1 MVWRGSTDAKDRI
14 FAALVYLIPLYSA
27 IPFGTDLF
35 QQFPFLRIILIPLQP
50 LGLIYSLL
58 GNFGSLIVFFVL
70 FLAVVRNEKIAHFIR
85 FNTMQ
90 AILVDI
96 ALSLLSVLFFR
107 IIGPGILPSLI
118 TVTIFNVIFTVVL
131 AACIYSIVQS
141 AMGRYAEIPAI
152 SEAVYT
158 QVP

>member
-1 MVWRGSTDAKDRI
+1 MVWRGSADIKDRI
-14 FAALVYLIPLYSA
+14 FASLVYLMPLYSVM
-27 IPFGTDLF
+27 PFGGDLF
-35 QQFPFLRIILIPLQP
+35 RQFPFLSIIQIPLIPLA
-50 LGLIYSLL
+50 LIYGSIP
-58 GNFGSLIVFFVL
+58 FGSLIIFFVL

-96 ALSLLSVLFFR
+96 VLSLLSVLFFR
-107 IIGPGILPSLI
+107 ILGPGILPSLI
-118 TVTIFNVIFTVVL
+118 ETTMHNVIFTGVL
-131 AACIYSIVQS
+131 AVIIYAISQCVV
-141 AMGRYAEIPAI
+141 GKYPEIPAI

>member
-1 MVWRGSTDAKDRI
+1 MVWRGSTDIKDRI
-14 FAALVYLIPLYSA
+14 FASLVYLMPLYSVMPFGGDLFRQFPFLEVITIPLLPVALVYSA
-27 IPFGTDLF
+27 IP
-35 QQFPFLRIILIPLQP
+35 
-50 LGLIYSLL
+50 LGGLL
-58 GNFGSLIVFFVL
+58 VFFIL
-70 FLAVVRNEKIAHFIR
+70 FAAVVRNERISHFIR

-96 ALSLLSVLFFR
+96 VLSLLSILFFR
-107 IIGPGILPSLI
+107 IIDPGVLPVLI
-118 TVTIFNVIFTVVL
+118 ATTIFNVIFTVVL
-131 AACIYSIVQS
+131 ATCIYSIVQS

>member
-1 MVWRGSTDAKDRI
+1 MAWRGSTDIKDRI

-27 IPFGTDLF
+27 MPFGTDLF
-35 QQFPFLRIILIPLQP
+35 QQFPVLGLIQIPLIPLAFV
-50 LGLIYSLL
+50 YSLIP
-58 GNFGSLIVFFVL
+58 FGSLIVFFVL
-70 FLAVVRNEKIAHFIR
+70 FLAVVRNERIPHFIR

-96 ALSLLSVLFFR
+96 VLSLLAILFFR
-107 IIGPGILPSLI
+107 IIAGVLPPLI
-118 TVTIFNVIFTVVL
+118 MATLFNVIFTAVL
-131 AACIYSIVQS
+131 AVCIYSIVQS
-141 AMGRYAEIPAI
+141 ALGRYAEIPAI

>member
-1 MVWRGSTDAKDRI
+1 MVWRGSTDIKDRI

-27 IPFGTDLF
+27 MPFGGDLF
-35 QQFPFLRIILIPLQP
+35 RQFPVLGLIRIPLLP
-50 LGLIYSLL
+50 LGLIYGLIP
-58 GNFGSLIVFFVL
+58 FGSLVVFFAL
-70 FLAVVRNEKIAHFIR
+70 FLAVVRNERIPHFIR

-96 ALSLLSVLFFR
+96 ILSLLGILFFR
-107 IIGPGILPSLI
+107 IISGVLPSLI
-118 TVTIFNVIFTVVL
+118 LVTLLNVIFTAVL
-131 AACIYSIVQS
+131 AVCVYSIVQS
-141 AMGRYAEIPAI
+141 ALGRYAEIPGI

>member
-1 MVWRGSTDAKDRI
+1 MAWRGSTDIKDRI

-27 IPFGTDLF
+27 LPFGADLFGQFPILSLIQIPLLPLAFVYNAIPFG
-35 QQFPFLRIILIPLQP
+35 
-50 LGLIYSLL
+50 SLV
-58 GNFGSLIVFFVL
+58 VFFVL
-70 FLAVVRNEKIAHFIR
+70 FLAVVRNDKISHFIR

-96 ALSLLSVLFFR
+96 ALSLLAILFFN
-107 IIGPGILPSLI
+107 IIEPGVLPSPISI
-118 TVTIFNVIFTVVL
+118 TLFNVIFTAVL
-131 AACIYSIVQS
+131 AICIYSISQC
-141 AMGRYAEIPAI
+141 ALGRYPEIPAI

>member
-1 MVWRGSTDAKDRI
+1 MVWRGSTDIKDRI

-27 IPFGTDLF
+27 MPFGGDLF
-35 QQFPFLRIILIPLQP
+35 RQFPVLGLIRIPLLP
-50 LGLIYSLL
+50 LGLIYGLIP
-58 GNFGSLIVFFVL
+58 FGSLVVFFAL
-70 FLAVVRNEKIAHFIR
+70 FLAVVRNERISHFIR

-96 ALSLLSVLFFR
+96 ILSLLGILFFK
-107 IIGPGILPSLI
+107 IISGVLPSLI
-118 TVTIFNVIFTVVL
+118 LVTLLNVIFTAVL
-131 AACIYSIVQS
+131 AVCVYSIVQS
-141 AMGRYAEIPAI
+141 ALGRYAEIPGI

>member
-1 MVWRGSTDAKDRI
+1 MAWRGSTDAKDRI

-35 QQFPFLRIILIPLQP
+35 QQFPFLRVILIPLQP
-50 LGLIYSLL
+50 LALIYGLIPF
-58 GNFGSLIVFFVL
+58 GNLVVFFVL
-70 FLAVVRNEKIAHFIR
+70 FLAVVRNEKIPHFIR